1 MALFNQK
8 NKNTEETG
16 AGTQTAGEQTAAP
29 QPFRP
34 RPAAPF
40 RPAVFLRELVN
51 LISLNLIFLVTCIPV
66 ITIPAAVTA
75 MNRITGTIVQDQN
88 YFLWPDYWKTFRQKF
103 GRALQGG
110 LVFGLVTLL
119 FVVAGVVYY
128 LMFGKSLLFILILAV
143 VVCFLIV
150 IYMTSTYYWT
160 TLAFTDLPFSVL
172 LKRSLSMVFG
182 CWKKT
187 LKAFVFVIMHLIFAI
202 GLAPIGLGTTTVLT
216 DIWIFGFFLILFSL
230 NSLLINYSIWPAIY
244 ENVTAVSESAQE
256 VQTAAKT
263 DAGVPENGLQS
274 ASINNLTWEDEQK

>member
-172 LKRSLSMVFG
+172 LKRNPALPARIIPRSLKLSPEAIVSM
-182 CWKKT
+182 
-187 LKAFVFVIMHLIFAI
+187 
-202 GLAPIGLGTTTVLT
+202 PI
-216 DIWIFGFFLILFSL
+216 
-230 NSLLINYSIWPAIY
+230 A
-244 ENVTAVSESAQE
+244 
-256 VQTAAKT
+256 
-263 DAGVPENGLQS
+263 
-274 ASINNLTWEDEQK
+274 